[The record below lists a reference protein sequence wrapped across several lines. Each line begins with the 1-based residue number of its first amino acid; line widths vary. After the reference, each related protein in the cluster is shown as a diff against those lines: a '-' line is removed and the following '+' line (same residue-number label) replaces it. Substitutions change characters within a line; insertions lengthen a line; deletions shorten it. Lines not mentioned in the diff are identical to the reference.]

1 MNFQKFSLREPLGGN
16 PPDPHLKKH
25 TTPLFSMHL
34 GISRELTPPGEST
47 SIKIWVSH
55 YAWCSPAFIRQA
67 LAVETAAQA
76 TEGQY

>member
-34 GISRELTPPGEST
+34 GISREWTPPDQNAPATATGKYGT
-47 SIKIWVSH
+47 SVYRTTTIYYYV
-55 YAWCSPAFIRQA
+55 
-67 LAVETAAQA
+67 
-76 TEGQY
+76 GG